1 LIKNNINVYFEKI
14 LHDRLPLYSGN
25 IPFPS
30 SIDIK
35 ILNHLSPLLPMKN
48 ITTFF
53 HWSPQIYSR
62 GAA

>member
-1 LIKNNINVYFEKI
+1 MSTLKKYCMIV
-14 LHDRLPLYSGN
+14 PLYSGN
-25 IPFPS
+25 ILFPS

-48 ITTFF
+48 ITIFF